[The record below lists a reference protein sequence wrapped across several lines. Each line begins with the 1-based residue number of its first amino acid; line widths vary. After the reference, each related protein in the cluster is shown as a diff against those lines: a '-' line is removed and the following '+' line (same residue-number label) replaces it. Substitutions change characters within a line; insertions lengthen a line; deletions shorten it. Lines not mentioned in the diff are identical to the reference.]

1 MSCSP
6 CLIFHPPSYFT
17 ALAWHST
24 FSLLLGFLNVGT
36 SVVVCGDHLRHP
48 TRWTVPFHCHWA
60 FPSVVVKWSTQW
72 PVNRDVPAKLG
83 LADAPTLLCLAPN
96 WVKTSLLWKIGLH
109 PHRPANTSSCPP
121 GWGSG
126 RWWCVSTPTP
136 RKIETVIIRET
147 TRASETMW
155 ETTNTTQLC
164 GSWLENNLLH
174 CNALKFQL
182 FKGYDGWKTSST
194 PTLSS
199 FQSSSRSTLW
209 CYTPDLVW

>member
-1 MSCSP
+1 MSYSP

-121 GWGSG
+121 
-126 RWWCVSTPTP
+126 RVM
-136 RKIETVIIRET
+136 IVIIRQIMNNVSPNEPPGPLLDSMVPSFST
-147 TRASETMW
+147 KPPGKLKRW
-155 ETTNTTQLC
+155 ERQHHHH
-164 GSWLENNLLH
+164 LH
-174 CNALKFQL
+174 QHHHHLNPYQHHHHNVILQK
-182 FKGYDGWKTSST
+182 
-194 PTLSS
+194 
-199 FQSSSRSTLW
+199 
-209 CYTPDLVW
+209 